1 MIELAAAHTHGFG
14 TVFVLMY
21 AVGGVVLL
29 DVLVVAMIALH
40 FARNA
45 VAQIRAD

>member
-1 MIELAAAHTHGFG
+1 MIELAAQTQSFG

-29 DVLVVAMIALH
+29 DVLVVAMIAAH
-40 FARNA
+40 FAKNA
-45 VAQIRAD
+45 YAQIRAE